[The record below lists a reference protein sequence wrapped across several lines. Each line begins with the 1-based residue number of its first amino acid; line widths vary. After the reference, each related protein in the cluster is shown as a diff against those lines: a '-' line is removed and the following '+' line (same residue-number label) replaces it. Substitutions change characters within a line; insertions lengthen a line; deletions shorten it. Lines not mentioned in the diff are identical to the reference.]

1 MFENIL
7 TSAIKIN
14 NKKYFQRLIGTSHQ
28 RLNDTREKRVS
39 IEGINLT
46 QSNKAKKYL
55 LYVHI
60 PFCEK
65 ICPYCSF
72 NRYEFDPSLA
82 AKYFSSLR
90 RELKIYH
97 DYGYDCDS
105 VYVGG
110 GTPTIALD
118 ELSRTIDLI
127 KQLYSVGDISIETN
141 PNHLTRENIKVLK
154 QLKVNRISVGV
165 QSFDDSI
172 LKQIKRYQ
180 AYGSGDEIKEK
191 LKSALD
197 DSYTLNVDMIFNF
210 PSQTMQ
216 MLEYDID
223 CLCQIKPDQV
233 TFYPLM
239 PSEGISDTLSGYQG
253 KSNYSRE
260 RRFYFEILDRLS
272 AYWEPLTAWC
282 FGKNKNMVDEY
293 IINRSEYIGLGSG
306 SFGLL
311 NGYIYANA
319 FSPEQYIN
327 KLQRGLLPVVF
338 SKRFS
343 RKELVRYGF
352 LMQLF
357 GMNLDIDKFSDE
369 YSGDFLKVI
378 WKEIA
383 FLKMIGGIERKNG
396 HISLTRRGMYYWVI
410 AMKEFFISV
419 NNFREHCRSVNY
431 N

>member
-1 MFENIL
+1 MFENML

-14 NKKYFQRLIGTSHQ
+14 NKKYFQRLIGLSH
-28 RLNDTREKRVS
+28 RTLNNSREKLDS
-39 IEGINLT
+39 IAGINLT
-46 QSNKAKKYL
+46 QSNKVKKYL
-55 LYVHI
+55 LYAHI

-72 NRYEFDPSLA
+72 NTYEFESTLA
-82 AKYFSSLR
+82 VKYFSSLR
-90 RELKIYH
+90 EELKIYH
-97 DYGYDCDS
+97 DYGYDCDG

-110 GTPTIALD
+110 GTPTIVLD
-118 ELSRTIDLI
+118 ELFKTIDLI

-165 QSFDDSI
+165 QSFDDGI
-172 LKQIKRYQ
+172 LKTIKRYQ
-180 AYGSGDEIKEK
+180 AYGSGDEIKER
-191 LKSALD
+191 LKSVLD
-197 DSYTLNVDMIFNF
+197 NSYTLNVDMIFNF
-210 PSQTMQ
+210 SSQTMQ

-223 CLCQIKPDQV
+223 CLCQLKPDQV

-239 PSEGISDTLSGYQG
+239 PSKGISDTLSHHLG
-253 KSNYSRE
+253 KINYNRE

-272 AYWEPLTAWC
+272 VYWEPLTAWC

-293 IINRSEYIGLGSG
+293 IINRGEYIGLGSG

-319 FSPEQYIN
+319 FSPQQYIN
-327 KLQRGLLPVVF
+327 KLQRGLLPVTF

-343 RKELVRYGF
+343 KKELVRYGF

-357 GMNLDIDKFSDE
+357 GMSLDIEKFSNE
-369 YSGDFLKVI
+369 YSPDSLRFM
-378 WKEIA
+378 WKELA
-383 FLKMIGGIERKNG
+383 FLKMIGGIVRKNG
-396 HISLTRRGMYYWVI
+396 HISLTRKGMYYWVI
-410 AMKEFFISV
+410 AMREFFISV
-419 NNFREHCRSVNY
+419 NDFREHCRNVNY